1 MAFNLNTEDNK
12 IQVDLT
18 EGDIEGEGETEV
30 DQPPISGVEQQNVD
44 DTEEIEDEE
53 DEEGFTEKE
62 MNEIFKKRSFVG
74 VDLGTTYYCVA
85 SVEVGY
91 EIVIIEDPS
100 GAKTTPSAITFV
112 ADDNGEI
119 GQTIYGE
126 EALDRKGTKKK
137 NELCVY
143 DWKRI
148 LGRRYVPYIYLK
160 YCDL

>member
-1 MAFNLNTEDNK
+1 MAFGLNREDNEVG
-12 IQVDLT
+12 IDLT
-18 EGDIEGEGETEV
+18 EESDGNDNQTEGV
-30 DQPPISGVEQQNVD
+30 LPPISRVEKDND
-44 DTEEIEDEE
+44 GDTEEIEDEG
-53 DEEGFTEKE
+53 DGEGFTEEE